1 MTALILPRSS
11 DATAQDP
18 ATVEHR
24 PIGRHDFTVA
34 QNAAIRFA
42 SHFAP
47 DGDLIDAVIGEVRT
61 LRQPFRSPEALKGE
75 HVKSHSTNNAH
86 WADSVC
92 AVDETELL
100 HDVRAAAQAAA
111 ITGTL
116 WTAIRAADGLQP
128 GTDHRTFPGAFA
140 PEWLAALR
148 APTIGSR
155 SAEQAVALARADD
168 FDRYPTPEQV
178 DASYEVCPRTYVFES
193 VHGCYAWA
201 LLASR
206 WLGALAGGL
215 SVLATIYDSRSG
227 DEHLD
232 AHWDAWC
239 GAVVQLSGA
248 KKWIIGGGLLS
259 GDPQNISSL
268 TMYPGDVMILPDG
281 VPHLVETPADPG
293 HSRHLVLTVRRR
305 ELDEDR

>member
-1 MTALILPRSS
+1 MTALILPGVI
-11 DATAQDP
+11 DTVTQDP

-42 SHFAP
+42 SRFAP
-47 DGDLIDAVIGEVRT
+47 DRALTDAVLGELRT
-61 LRQPFRSPEALKGE
+61 LRRRFHAPEALKGE
-75 HVKSHSTNNAH
+75 YTTNCTVDLDQLVYDTRA
-86 WADSVC
+86 ADQAA
-92 AVDETELL
+92 AVTGTMWMA
-100 HDVRAAAQAAA
+100 VRAAA
-111 ITGTL
+111 GL
-116 WTAIRAADGLQP
+116 RPGADHGA
-128 GTDHRTFPGAFA
+128 FPGAFA
-140 PEWLAALR
+140 PEWLAALP
-148 APTIGSR
+148 APTIGYR
-155 SAEQAVALARADD
+155 PLEQAVALARADD

-178 DASYEVCPRTYVFES
+178 DEAYEVRPRTYIFES
-193 VHGCYAWA
+193 VHATQAWA

-248 KKWIIGGGLLS
+248 KKWIIGHGLLS

-268 TMYPGDVMILPDG
+268 TMHPGDVMILPDG
-281 VPHLVETPADPG
+281 LPHLVETPADPG
-293 HSRHLVLTVRRR
+293 YSRHLVLTVRRR
-305 ELDEDR
+305 ELNDRQPLA